1 MPSELWLF
9 LLFGGVCLSSC
20 LMGRPNC
27 FVFPSH
33 RFCPSSLTQRTWK
46 AEKVL
51 ANVHLAAPAAGN
63 PGGSQER
70 GPPTH
75 MLQQHLLPHGLH
87 QALGVHVAQTQ
98 DVQGAAI
105 FGAGPSKWRTKGK
118 QNYILLHNPSYIL
131 YMYNQFLLFA
141 VVNFYKVT
149 SNTESRNSEPLLLR
163 GGIGG

>member
-9 LLFGGVCLSSC
+9 LLFGGVCLGSC

-70 GPPTH
+70 GPQLTCCSSTSSPAAFIKPLVSMWPRRRMYRGRPSLGPGRASGGQKGNRITYFYII
-75 MLQQHLLPHGLH
+75 LH
-87 QALGVHVAQTQ
+87 
-98 DVQGAAI
+98 I
-105 FGAGPSKWRTKGK
+105 Y
-118 QNYILLHNPSYIL
+118 YICTI
-131 YMYNQFLLFA
+131 
-141 VVNFYKVT
+141 
-149 SNTESRNSEPLLLR
+149 NSCYLR
-163 GGIGG
+163 